1 MKIVLEMYGNAYKS
15 LCLKFFPEETR
26 VRLRNGGR
34 WRGVRLRCGTAFVGE
49 GSACDYGAGR
59 CRVEGPCDY
68 GAGRCRVEGPCDYG
82 KERRGYDY
90 GAEWREGGSALDAV

>member
-68 GAGRCRVEGPCDYG
+68 G